1 MKKYTVFFFGV
12 LLIWGVNG
20 NATEKEIFHLVSFD
34 NSLSVERE
42 NNIEIETTPEQEL
55 EQSTNA
61 LPEPMTLLILGFA
74 FKVFVF
80 LWKKTLSQRCLTCP
94 QN

>member
-1 MKKYTVFFFGV
+1 MKKYALFLLGV
-12 LLIWGVNG
+12 LLILSVNG
-20 NATEKEIFHLVSFD
+20 SATEKEIIHSVSFD
-34 NSLSVERE
+34 NSLSVEIE
-42 NNIEIETTPEQEL
+42 NNIEIKTTPEPGL

-61 LPEPMTLLILGFA
+61 LREPMNLLILGFA
-74 FKVFVF
+74 FKVFAF